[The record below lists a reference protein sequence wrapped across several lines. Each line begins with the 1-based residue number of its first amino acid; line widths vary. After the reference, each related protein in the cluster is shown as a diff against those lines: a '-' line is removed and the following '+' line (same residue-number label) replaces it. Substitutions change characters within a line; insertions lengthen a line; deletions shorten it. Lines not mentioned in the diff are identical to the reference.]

1 MRIQDEGRRG
11 KRPLINIGKT
21 VLTMAAV
28 LNWMAVYFHI
38 ELYALIEDGRVYTFL
53 VLLGGFALFRLYRT
67 EYDTGLEIREKILC
81 LAGAVIMPV
90 GGAFGAGESTTVLV
104 NSWKSILLFTVSV
117 TGWYFM
123 WSNILKKGICWY
135 LKKED
140 REIQATGRLQ
150 KCCSYILDRRP
161 LLIPFLFLMVL
172 WLPHMVI
179 FYPGGII
186 YDTMDQLNQYAGET
200 VMTNKHPVLTTLLMG
215 KCIEIG
221 RLAADDNLGV
231 FLWSFAQMLA
241 GAGVFAYAV
250 CLLNRWKV
258 PWGIRMAVLLWYG
271 LHPLFPGY
279 YYAML
284 KDNIHAVFL
293 ILAILLFYEYLFYE
307 YLCCEDLT
315 GREGLLLSGRKTLIW
330 MGSMLGACLTRKN
343 GIYII
348 AGMLVFLLLRK
359 GRQKKILGVFLIPI
373 FFYFLIEGSVVAA
386 MGIPQGSIAE
396 VMSIPF
402 QQTARYTKYYAE
414 EMSEEEIEAIDGVL
428 EYDRLGDRYRPYI
441 SDPVKGTYKESAALR
456 DLVRYLQVWFL
467 QFCRHPKIYLD
478 ATIDN
483 TYGYY
488 YPMANPLGEKGFY
501 TFLDVQAFPEMLAHE
516 TRFDFYTENSLF
528 EKIKEDAAM
537 WINRGRVDRV
547 LLLSLSYAP
556 GAYTWLLCFALLLLM
571 RKEKKSWVIMAPTLM
586 VLLICI
592 ASPVNA
598 YVRYYF
604 PIMATAP
611 VFVCLLFRQGGQI
624 SNSPEGTDIR
634 KGKSN
639 DSRICR

>member
-11 KRPLINIGKT
+11 KSPLINIGKT

-53 VLLGGFALFRLYRT
+53 VLLGGFALFRLYGT

-90 GGAFGAGESTTVLV
+90 GAAFGAEESTTVLV

-123 WSNILKKGICWY
+123 WSHFLKKGICWY

-140 REIQATGRLQ
+140 REIQAASRLQ
-150 KCCSYILDRRP
+150 KWCSYVLDRHP
-161 LLIPFLFLMVL
+161 ILVPFLFILLL
-172 WLPHMVI
+172 WLPHMVV
-179 FYPGGII
+179 FYPGGLI
-186 YDTMDQLNQYAGET
+186 YDTMDQLNQYAGAT

-231 FLWSFAQMLA
+231 FLWSFAQMLS
-241 GAGVFAYAV
+241 GAGVFSYAI
-250 CLLNRWKV
+250 CLLKQWKV

-279 YYAML
+279 YYGML

-307 YLCCEDLT
+307 YT
-315 GREGLLLSGRKTLIW
+315 GRGDFLLKRHKTAVW
-330 MGSMLGACLTRKN
+330 MGAMLGACLTRKN

-348 AGMLVFLLLRK
+348 AGMLVFLLIRK
-359 GRQKKILGVFLIPI
+359 GRQKRVLGVFLIPI
-373 FFYFLIEGSVVAA
+373 FLYLVIEGSVVAA
-386 MGIPQGSIAE
+386 MRIHQGSIAE

-414 EMSEEEIEAIDGVL
+414 EMSEEEIEVIDSVL

-441 SDPVKGTYKESAALR
+441 SDPVKGTYKESATLR
-456 DLVRYLQVWFL
+456 DWASYLRVWFL

-488 YPMANPLGEKGFY
+488 YPMANPMGEKGFY
-501 TFLDVQAFPEMLAHE
+501 TLLDVKAFPEMLVHE
-516 TRFDFYTENSLF
+516 TLFDFYTENPRF
-528 EKIKEDAAM
+528 EKIKEAAAL
-537 WINRGRVDRV
+537 WINRGSVDRV

-556 GAYTWLLCFALLLLM
+556 GAYTWLLCFVLLLLI
-571 RKEKKSWVIMAPTLM
+571 RKERDSWVSIAPALM
-586 VLLICI
+586 LLLICI

-639 DSRICR
+639 DSRICP